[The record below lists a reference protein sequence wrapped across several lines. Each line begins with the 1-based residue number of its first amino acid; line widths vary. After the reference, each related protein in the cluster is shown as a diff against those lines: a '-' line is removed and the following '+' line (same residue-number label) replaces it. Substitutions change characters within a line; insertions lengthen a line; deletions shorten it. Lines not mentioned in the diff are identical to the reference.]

1 MASDV
6 DGTLLDSAESVS
18 SRTRAA
24 VHGVITSGTPFV
36 LVTGRPPRWIPSVAA
51 AAGLDGYAVCANGA
65 VVYDISADRV
75 LAVRGMDPVLL
86 HDVAA
91 AVDRAIP
98 GCTLATERIG
108 ASAYDPAVMPFF
120 TEPGYRHPWDND
132 DPTTQPRAEVLG
144 HEAVKLLI
152 RHEKMTSDE
161 MAVAAKAVLGG
172 TMGVTFSSGVGL
184 LEISAPGVSK
194 ATGLRWVAQR
204 LGVAADDVLAFGDMP
219 NDIPM
224 LRWAGHGVAMANAH
238 PEVRAVADEI
248 TAANIADGVACVLE
262 RWW

>member
-1 MASDV
+1 M
-6 DGTLLDSAESVS
+6 
-18 SRTRAA
+18 
-24 VHGVITSGTPFV
+24 
-36 LVTGRPPRWIPSVAA
+36 AA

-65 VVYDISADRV
+65 VVYDIAADRV
-75 LAVRGMDPVLL
+75 LAVHGMDPVLL
-86 HDVAA
+86 HDVAS

-108 ASAYDPAVMPFF
+108 TSAYDPAVVPFL
-120 TEPGYRHPWDND
+120 TEPGYRHPWDDD
-132 DPTTQPRAEVLG
+132 DPTTRPRAEVLG

-161 MAVAAKAVLGG
+161 MAVAAKTVLGD
-172 TMGVTFSSGVGL
+172 TVDVTFSSGAGL
-184 LEISAPGVSK
+184 LEVSAPGVSK
-194 ATGLRWVAQR
+194 ATGLRWIAQR
-204 LGVAADDVLAFGDMP
+204 LGAAADDVLAFGDMP

-238 PEVRAVADEI
+238 PAVRAVADEI